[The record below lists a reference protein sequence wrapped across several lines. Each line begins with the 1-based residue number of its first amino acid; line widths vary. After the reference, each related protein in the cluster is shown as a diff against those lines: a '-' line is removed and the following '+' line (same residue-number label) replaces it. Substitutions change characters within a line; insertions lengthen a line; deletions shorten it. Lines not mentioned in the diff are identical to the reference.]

1 MTISPYQIDGILKFY
16 NKMNVSSER
25 RSEPDSPRER
35 DYDRVTLSSPEK
47 KTVVYNKISQT
58 LLEMIVKGA
67 EKENDTAE

>member
-16 NKMNVSSER
+16 SKMNESSER
-25 RSEPDSPRER
+25 RTGPESPRER

-58 LLEMIVKGA
+58 LLEMLVKGA
-67 EKENDTAE
+67 AKENDAAE

>member
-16 NKMNVSSER
+16 SKMNESAER
-25 RSEPDSPRER
+25 RPGPESPRAN

-67 EKENDTAE
+67 AKDNEAVE